1 MHQPL
6 PDWLALLGDAGCA
19 PCGVTAGQMK
29 MEKEKN
35 RMVKILDLTL
45 EVICLLAGEDCIAVK
60 KASGEPLSPLT
71 LPPPHSQTTERSN
84 GRKILEVIG
93 RITELMTGEI
103 PIRCQDVALY
113 FTMEEWEYLEG
124 HKNLYKEVVMENQP
138 LLASPDVSANIT
150 LSKRCTGPLYPQDSA
165 LEDRQTQKP
174 FEGENCI
181 PFKAESIDGEGET
194 SVEGNLPSKMEEI
207 APEILMEQ
215 RTSKTLGHLILS
227 LECKTDYSDII
238 GETSVTSDLHSEFNQ
253 EVLLSDAFTSHPILP
268 NVEDFA
274 RNIHDL
280 SAPFFCLECGKWFL
294 LKLPLETYT
303 IVTNNLQFSC
313 PTCGRFLTQDRDL
326 PQPRKADVKET
337 LVCLECGKCFAFKS
351 KLVRHRV
358 IHSGVQPYQC
368 SECGKRFKQRAYL
381 NEHQKMHSGEF
392 LFACSECGKRFSRKL
407 FLLNHARHHT
417 DGSANRAP
425 SDRCTGPLYPQDSTL
440 KHRQTQKPFEGENCI
455 QIKAEFID
463 GEGETSVEGNLPSKM
478 EEITPE
484 FPTVEKRTSKTSKG
498 HLILS
503 LECKTDYSDIIGE
516 TSVTSDLHSEFNQEV
531 LLSNAFTSHP
541 ILSNVE
547 GSNRDIH
554 DLTAP
559 FFCLGCGKW
568 FLLKLAHEMYK
579 IVTHNLQFSC
589 PTCGRFLIQNRDLPQ
604 PRKADVK
611 ETLVCLECGKCFA
624 FKSKLVRHRVIH
636 SGVQPYQCSECGKWF
651 KQRAYLNEHQKMH
664 SGEFLF
670 ACSECGKRFSRK
682 LFLLNHARRH
692 TGEKPFSCSECGK
705 RFGHMKSL
713 IAHRKVHTGQMSFF
727 CSEEF

>member
-207 APEILMEQ
+207 APEILM
-215 RTSKTLGHLILS
+215 
-227 LECKTDYSDII
+227 
-238 GETSVTSDLHSEFNQ
+238 
-253 EVLLSDAFTSHPILP
+253 
-268 NVEDFA
+268 
-274 RNIHDL
+274 
-280 SAPFFCLECGKWFL
+280 
-294 LKLPLETYT
+294 
-303 IVTNNLQFSC
+303 
-313 PTCGRFLTQDRDL
+313 
-326 PQPRKADVKET
+326 
-337 LVCLECGKCFAFKS
+337 
-351 KLVRHRV
+351 
-358 IHSGVQPYQC
+358 
-368 SECGKRFKQRAYL
+368 
-381 NEHQKMHSGEF
+381 
-392 LFACSECGKRFSRKL
+392 
-407 FLLNHARHHT
+407 